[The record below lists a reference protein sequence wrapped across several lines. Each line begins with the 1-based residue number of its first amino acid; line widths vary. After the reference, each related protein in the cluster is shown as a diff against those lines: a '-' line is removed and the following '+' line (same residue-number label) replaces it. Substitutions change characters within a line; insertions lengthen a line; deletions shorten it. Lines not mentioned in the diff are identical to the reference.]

1 MTYLTH
7 EWSPQPFRTHK
18 KISIEEWKDLLKF
31 IPVIEAT
38 TNFGSLGGGQQ
49 IDDGVYVGFYT
60 IPGRLVTELV
70 DKISGMGLVPVF
82 DWNSWT
88 EGMEMISK
96 NDTDYSKLELV
107 TLTKLF
113 TVMVRQDR
121 FSDGFL
127 IACFERGVMLSVLKA
142 IKTKLKLWFQIMG
155 G

>member
-1 MTYLTH
+1 M
-7 EWSPQPFRTHK
+7 
-18 KISIEEWKDLLKF
+18 
-31 IPVIEAT
+31 IEAT

-142 IKTKLKLWFQIMG
+142 IKTKLKL
-155 G
+155 